1 MLKGK
6 ITISELSRIINVS
19 RPTLYKYC
27 EEYEKNKFANI
38 PVKIRNLFDYIYSDY
53 SFNRHDILEFCI
65 RNLDRMNDN
74 SIIDEIKSLMSKD
87 ETFKNKLRVF
97 IDSYYEDYIKK
108 G

>member
-1 MLKGK
+1 
-6 ITISELSRIINVS
+6 
-19 RPTLYKYC
+19 
-27 EEYEKNKFANI
+27 
-38 PVKIRNLFDYIYSDY
+38 
-53 SFNRHDILEFCI
+53 
-65 RNLDRMNDN
+65 MNDN

>member
-27 EEYEKNKFANI
+27 EEYEKNKFANM
-38 PVKIRNLFDYIYSDY
+38 PVKIRNLFDYIYSD
-53 SFNRHDILEFCI
+53 SSVDHHDILDFCI
-65 RNLDRMNDN
+65 RNLDKMNDN

-87 ETFKNKLRVF
+87 ETFKNKLRMF
-97 IDSYYEDYIKK
+97 IDSYYNDYVKK
-108 G
+108 E